1 MVIGYL
7 TRPSQDLINV
17 AKILESVF
25 DEGFGTQTGIVKKL
39 FNTVNNKIPKD
50 CIPPEVIECLIRTR
64 LYIRLRELNK
74 KEQKKQYFTI
84 TKKLKHLQ
92 NEQ

>member
-25 DEGFGTQTGIVKKL
+25 DEGFSRRTGIVKKL
-39 FNTVNNKIPKD
+39 FAMVNNKIPRN
-50 CIPPEVIECLIRTR
+50 CIAPEVIECLIRTR

-74 KEQKKQYFTI
+74 KKQKKNSN
-84 TKKLKHLQ
+84 LQ
-92 NEQ
+92 